1 MSPKAEDRTQLPEF
15 GALPPRHCEC
25 VTVAVLRRRA
35 RQEQIGQAEAL
46 TQGQRNAVR
55 AAFKAGVPPRR
66 IGRQFGLPQA
76 QVRKALSILER

>member
-1 MSPKAEDRTQLPEF
+1 
-15 GALPPRHCEC
+15 
-25 VTVAVLRRRA
+25 
-35 RQEQIGQAEAL
+35 L

-76 QVRKALSILER
+76 QVRKALSILT